1 MTNIELDK
9 DVLLY
14 EGMTKC
20 VEIIELQ
27 NIFSLSKDGYFGI
40 RTSEKLKRTCKVQFI
55 KLSDLEEL
63 GFKVRKEIPE
73 SEVWWMQI
81 KQQ

>member
-1 MTNIELDK
+1 MNVLIDKNI
-9 DVLLY
+9 LLY
-14 EGMTKC
+14 NGMPKC
-20 VEIIELQ
+20 VEVVELQ
-27 NIFSLSKDGYFGI
+27 NVFGLTKDGYFGI

-63 GFKVRKEIPE
+63 GFEVRKEIPE

-81 KQQ
+81 KH